1 MTVLIEG
8 NINKNFCQKAVQLF
22 CAALSIDVPSIH
34 IFTDETIRPN
44 GACYRADEN
53 EFMIVL
59 KERDEGQM
67 MLTLAHEMVHVKQ
80 YLLDDLSNKF
90 DDSIPYMERWWEQEA
105 FEKEV
110 VLTKMLIQ
118 AITEKKL

>member
-1 MTVLIEG
+1 LGIH
-8 NINKNFCQKAVQLF
+8 
-22 CAALSIDVPSIH
+22 VPDIT
-34 IFTDETIRPN
+34 IFSDQTIQPN

-80 YLLDDLSNKF
+80 YLLDDLSDQF
-90 DDSIPYMERWWEQEA
+90 DEKIPYMERWWEQEA
-105 FEKEV
+105 FSKEV
-110 VLTKMLIQ
+110 DLMKLLI
-118 AITEKKL
+118 AAVENGEF